1 MRYQQLGAS
10 GLTVSRVGLGCNTF
24 GDTLRPDGVND
35 VVHAA
40 LDGGITRFDSAD
52 IYGSYAGEGE
62 ELLGRALHGVRD
74 DVIVA
79 TKFGMDVG
87 GADGEDWGVRGSR
100 RYVKRAVEAS

>member
-10 GLTVSRVGLGCNTF
+10 GLTVSGVGLGCNTF
-24 GDTLRPDGVND
+24 GVTLRSDDVND
-35 VVHAA
+35 VVLAVCDAGTA
-40 LDGGITRFDSAD
+40 LFDSAR

-79 TKFGMDVG
+79 SECWMDAS
-87 GADGEDWGVRGSR
+87 GANGTDWGVRGSR
-100 RYVKRAVEAS
+100 